1 MSDRPGGP
9 ALLGQAR
16 RSLLEELLPL
26 LPDDKRY
33 NALMIANAMAIA
45 IREIEA
51 GDDGEAEERAELRAL
66 FTDAGPGG
74 GYGKSRLAGEIR
86 AGRRDGDAA
95 VHRLLTASAVRRQRI
110 NNPKVLKASG
120 RE

>member
-26 LPDDKRY
+26 LPEDKRY
-33 NALMIANAMAIA
+33 EALMIANAMAIA

-51 GDDGEAEERAELRAL
+51 GNGSDAEERASLKAL
-66 FTDAGPGG
+66 FAEAGPEG
-74 GYGKSRLAGEIR
+74 GYGKPRLAREIR
-86 AGRRDGDAA
+86 AGRRDADAA
-95 VHRLLTASAVRRQRI
+95 VHEILTASAVRRQRI
-110 NNPKVLKASG
+110 NNPKVLKADG
-120 RE
+120 RD